1 VPPSTCTWRK
11 SGFRHLLT
19 WCDWHFRHP
28 AVHGVMLSSAMYRHL
43 SSITFCPEQV
53 YLFVSLQR
61 IVGCVVAEPINEAF
75 RIVSCS
81 VVEDSARKREK
92 KPCPTTLQAIFCES
106 NPVAAVCG
114 IRAIWVT
121 PSNRRK
127 HIASQILDAVR
138 KSFCTGMEFEH
149 AQLAFSV
156 PTSVGKAFAHS
167 YTGTGSFL
175 VYKEAQPGSRN
186 SCGIMCIALT
196 FVKIIA
202 MLIQSLSSY
211 EVLVS
216 WD

>member
-1 VPPSTCTWRK
+1 
-11 SGFRHLLT
+11 
-19 WCDWHFRHP
+19 
-28 AVHGVMLSSAMYRHL
+28 M
-43 SSITFCPEQV
+43 
-53 YLFVSLQR
+53 
-61 IVGCVVAEPINEAF
+61 
-75 RIVSCS
+75 
-81 VVEDSARKREK
+81 DSR
-92 KPCPTTLQAIFCES
+92 AIFCEC
-106 NPVAAVCG
+106 NPVAAICG

-186 SCGIMCIALT
+186 SCGISESCVIEM
-196 FVKIIA
+196 
-202 MLIQSLSSY
+202 
-211 EVLVS
+211 
-216 WD
+216 